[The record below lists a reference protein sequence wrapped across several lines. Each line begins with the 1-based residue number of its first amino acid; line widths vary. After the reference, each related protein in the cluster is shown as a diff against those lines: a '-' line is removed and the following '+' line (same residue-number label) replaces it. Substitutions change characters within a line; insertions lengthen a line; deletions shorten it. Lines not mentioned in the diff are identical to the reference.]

1 MWQIFK
7 ILPLHTL
14 VCSLTSVFLV
24 SQNAFGKELLECKS
38 NKDIGLQ
45 PFFEIKEADA
55 LRYLPK
61 QKSLPF
67 DKFKIVPGYKR
78 KVFNE
83 TVEGHKTASQII
95 EWTYLPNGSAIGKAT
110 WKVDNW
116 MGTAKIQKKYKCTLI
131 ETVSQETE
139 AAQSTDSKTALDE
152 LNNIVREKKAEE
164 TSKKRTKKANIC
176 GVLTKKNS
184 AGETV
189 WDQSSA
195 FSDLLEDALQS
206 GLDCGVN
213 DSAAEE
219 KAKREADI
227 SAKNKAEV
235 KSKTR
240 SWISRKEKAEEKA
253 KREAEL
259 AAKKKAEEKAK
270 REAELAA
277 KKKAKEKAKREAEL
291 AAKKRAEEKRL
302 KNFREHKDM
311 LSDIELFAS
320 QETLFDPV
328 KIGGL
333 FVNFNQ
339 AKKGEWDEQA
349 SSAYEKL
356 STYALSIDEFR
367 EFREQRE
374 LDRSTAVEQSIAKIS
389 TNLNEQAALI
399 KNYISKNLASPKTPT
414 ALGLLDEIEKEKS
427 GVNLPRLSALNDKV
441 NAWVKKNVQASPD
454 DDTEKTTSKVS
465 EETVTVSSNPVDGAK
480 AMNLMIASLK
490 KAIVS
495 KEFGD
500 GFSNFEASNN
510 KYLVGVFIKLRND
523 TKEVLY
529 LNDLEFRLTFSNGVI
544 SDHSAEATSALAI
557 QEDLSDL
564 EDTRIKPNNEITTG
578 VGFVVPSTVLELK
591 KASLEVLAE
600 SQIVYKS
607 DISMEK
613 N

>member
-7 ILPLHTL
+7 ILPLRTL
-14 VCSLTSVFLV
+14 VCSLTSFFLI

-38 NKDIGLQ
+38 DKSIGLQ

-61 QKSLPF
+61 QKSFPF
-67 DKFKIVPGYKR
+67 DQFKIVPGYKR

-139 AAQSTDSKTALDE
+139 AAQSTDSKTAMDE

-164 TSKKRTKKANIC
+164 MSKKWTKKANIC

-184 AGETV
+184 VGETV

-219 KAKREADI
+219 KAKREA
-227 SAKNKAEV
+227 
-235 KSKTR
+235 
-240 SWISRKEKAEEKA
+240 
-253 KREAEL
+253 EL
-259 AAKKKAEEKAK
+259 AAKKK
-270 REAELAA
+270 
-277 KKKAKEKAKREAEL
+277 
-291 AAKKRAEEKRL
+291 AEEKRL

-320 QETLFDPV
+320 QENLFDPV
-328 KIGGL
+328 QIGGL

-374 LDRSTAVEQSIAKIS
+374 LDRSTAIEQSIAKIS

-414 ALGLLDEIEKEKS
+414 ALDLLDEIEKEKS

-441 NAWVKKNVQASPD
+441 NAWVKKNIQASPD

-557 QEDLSDL
+557 QEDLNDL

>member
-7 ILPLHTL
+7 ILPLRTL

-38 NKDIGLQ
+38 DKSIGLQ

-61 QKSLPF
+61 QKSFPF
-67 DKFKIVPGYKR
+67 DQFKIVPGYKR

-219 KAKREADI
+219 KAKREA
-227 SAKNKAEV
+227 
-235 KSKTR
+235 
-240 SWISRKEKAEEKA
+240 
-253 KREAEL
+253 EL

-277 KKKAKEKAKREAEL
+277 KKKA
-291 AAKKRAEEKRL
+291 EEKQ
-302 KNFREHKDM
+302 N
-311 LSDIELFAS
+311 
-320 QETLFDPV
+320 
-328 KIGGL
+328 
-333 FVNFNQ
+333 
-339 AKKGEWDEQA
+339 AK
-349 SSAYEKL
+349 
-356 STYALSIDEFR
+356 
-367 EFREQRE
+367 
-374 LDRSTAVEQSIAKIS
+374 
-389 TNLNEQAALI
+389 LN
-399 KNYISKNLASPKTPT
+399 
-414 ALGLLDEIEKEKS
+414 
-427 GVNLPRLSALNDKV
+427 
-441 NAWVKKNVQASPD
+441 
-454 DDTEKTTSKVS
+454 
-465 EETVTVSSNPVDGAK
+465 
-480 AMNLMIASLK
+480 
-490 KAIVS
+490 
-495 KEFGD
+495 
-500 GFSNFEASNN
+500 
-510 KYLVGVFIKLRND
+510 
-523 TKEVLY
+523 
-529 LNDLEFRLTFSNGVI
+529 
-544 SDHSAEATSALAI
+544 
-557 QEDLSDL
+557 
-564 EDTRIKPNNEITTG
+564 
-578 VGFVVPSTVLELK
+578 
-591 KASLEVLAE
+591 
-600 SQIVYKS
+600 
-607 DISMEK
+607 
-613 N
+613 